1 MSCEKIIS
9 AHHHRHYTN
18 SSIRANVVCRIM
30 SGGPPEKKRMKRSR
44 PLLFGIKEDELQKRL
59 RLIRKLVAKPIT
71 TFIDP
76 ETGTM
81 NDPTPA
87 LIHRSS
93 ILIGNKYHC
102 SNVDW
107 LVENGVTAVLN
118 CASGGISRLP
128 IDTLA
133 EKGIE
138 YQFTNVRRD
147 DVDYPLLHSL
157 SDGECSTHLEIAKSL
172 YAKTLKMKG
181 KLMLFCV
188 AGQNRSATLG
198 LAVLLLFG
206 HSLEDI
212 LQSCAEQRPFVL
224 ENEGFQRQ
232 LVELEHLLKTT
243 KKISGVY
250 CHADAKYNHEKHA
263 RKMSISSREQNMIEV
278 ELLIPGYCTMDV
290 QIPEISTIAELK
302 QSLVDH
308 ANKNLLYE
316 EGRVVAMSW
325 VVLAGFGHD
334 PMYDFPLETSA
345 IDLQVQLDR
354 MRAMFQLETVMTPPP
369 SPVRPKDDDDTDF
382 ESPRKIPQVIRIQWT
397 SKCRFA
403 LVIFSV
409 SYEKNGQIYQEPWT
423 FEHKERSSS
432 KSSLLQ
438 NNLINTYLRAWDF
451 ESGQAFA
458 SCDPIVF
465 SFADDP
471 RDRRQFM
478 KISTQANAPQQFRAP
493 GEGGILGM
501 GANAI
506 VHHVELDP
514 TSPLITPHDWNK
526 SDGFSWMDA
535 FPQHWNAAVKRPF
548 GLSKML
554 ASLNVSSEA
563 GLAKRVRFAN
573 SLNRDGRVVRFY
585 GLGVALSANADKPSQ
600 YKFEV
605 AILSRYEEEFSTY
618 TMRKFMEDYLSNR
631 VTDPNVLK
639 WRKNFSLI
647 SVKVLLVSLLNA
659 FRDLTLVGVR
669 AFDFNHLNN
678 VLVSRD
684 HQNVKLLDIDGMSKG
699 TIEFDSEY
707 IRGDD
712 DDDRQ
717 KSVHKPALD
726 VDLNTILP
734 NIVYQLLLGKGRGPG
749 FVSNKKSD
757 IWRAPKEKAKELIK
771 EVIQENFFDSSSLA
785 LEEPDEFEKVEKHL
799 GRLTEW
805 FWTMMKKQEPW
816 GNWTKD
822 IYDAMR
828 CIDHLPIA

>member
-1 MSCEKIIS
+1 
-9 AHHHRHYTN
+9 
-18 SSIRANVVCRIM
+18 
-30 SGGPPEKKRMKRSR
+30 MKRSR
-44 PLLFGIKEDELQKRL
+44 PLLFGIKEKELNSRL
-59 RLIRKLVAKPIT
+59 KLIRLLVAKPMP
-71 TFIDP
+71 IDP
-76 ETGTM
+76 ETRVF

-87 LIHRSS
+87 AISS

-102 SNVDW
+102 CNVDW

-118 CASGGISRLP
+118 CASGGISKLP
-128 IDTLA
+128 IDTLR

-147 DVDYPLLHSL
+147 DIDYPLLHSL
-157 SDGECSTHLEIAKSL
+157 SDGECSQHLEIAKSL
-172 YAKTLKMKG
+172 YAKTLKTNG
-181 KLMLFCV
+181 KLLLFCV

-198 LAVLLLFG
+198 MAVLLLFG
-206 HSLEDI
+206 HPLEDL
-212 LQSCAEQRPFVL
+212 LQECAEQRPFVL

-243 KKISGVY
+243 KMIKGVY
-250 CHADAKYNHEKHA
+250 CHANTEYKQKQNKRKSLAAKE
-263 RKMSISSREQNMIEV
+263 ENMVEV
-278 ELLIPGYCTMDV
+278 ELLIPGHCTMDV
-290 QIPEISTIAELK
+290 MIPEVSTIATVK
-302 QSLVDH
+302 QCLVDH
-308 ANKNLLYE
+308 ANKNLLRA
-316 EGRVVAMSW
+316 EGRAVAKSW

-334 PMYDFPLETSA
+334 PMYDFPLETAA

-354 MRAMFQLETVMTPPP
+354 LKSMFRLEIVSTPAPADAGNKGATTATP
-369 SPVRPKDDDDTDF
+369 IIKGIVDSLD
-382 ESPRKIPQVIRIQWT
+382 SPRKTPEVIRIRWT

-403 LVIFSV
+403 LVIFSA
-409 SYEKNGQIYQEPWT
+409 SYEKDGQTLEESWR

-438 NNLINTYLRAWDF
+438 NNLINTYFRAWDF
-451 ESGQAFA
+451 ETGQAFA

-465 SFADDP
+465 SFAEDP
-471 RDRRQFM
+471 RDRRSFM

-514 TSPLITPHDWNK
+514 TSPLLTPRDWEK

-535 FPQHWNAAVKRPF
+535 LPQHWNAAVKRPF

-554 ASLNVSSEA
+554 ASMNASSEA
-563 GLAKRVRFAN
+563 GLAKRVRFAS
-573 SLNRDGRVVRFY
+573 SLNKDGRVVRFY

-618 TMRKFMEDYLSNR
+618 TMRKFMEDYSSDR
-631 VTDPNVLK
+631 ITDPKVIK
-639 WRKNFSLI
+639 WRKKFSLI
-647 SVKVLLVSLLNA
+647 NVKVLLVSLLNA

-684 HQNVKLLDIDGMSKG
+684 HLTVKLLDIDGMSKG
-699 TIEFDSEY
+699 TIEFNSDY
-707 IRGDD
+707 IHGDD
-712 DDDRQ
+712 ENHHHDTTATTTSASSSSSSKRS
-717 KSVHKPALD
+717 SVHKPALD

-734 NIVYQLLLGKGRGPG
+734 NVVYELLLGKGRPPG
-749 FVSNKKSD
+749 FVCNKKSE
-757 IWRAPKEKAKELIK
+757 IWRAPKDKAKELIE
-771 EVIQENFFDSSSLA
+771 EVIRENFFDSSSLA
-785 LEEPDEFEKVEKHL
+785 LDEPEEFEKVEKHL
-799 GRLTEW
+799 AQLSEW
-805 FWTMMKKQEPW
+805 FWTMLKKQEPW

>member
-1 MSCEKIIS
+1 MTSKL
-9 AHHHRHYTN
+9 
-18 SSIRANVVCRIM
+18 SSPN
-30 SGGPPEKKRMKRSR
+30 KRMKRTR
-44 PLLFGIKEDELQKRL
+44 PLLFGIKENELNSRL
-59 RLIRKLVAKPIT
+59 KLIRKLVAKPMP
-71 TFIDP
+71 IDP
-76 ETGTM
+76 ETKM
-81 NDPTPA
+81 LNDPTPA
-87 LIHRSS
+87 SISS

-102 SNVDW
+102 CNVDW

-118 CASGGISRLP
+118 CASGGISNLP
-128 IDTLA
+128 LDTLV

-157 SDGECSTHLEIAKSL
+157 SDGVCSQHLEIAKKL
-172 YAKTLKMKG
+172 YAKTLEANG
-181 KLMLFCV
+181 KLLLFCV

-198 LAVLLLFG
+198 LAVLLLYG
-206 HSLEDI
+206 HPLEDI
-212 LQSCAEQRPFVL
+212 LQSCAEQRSFVM

-243 KKISGVY
+243 KKIKGVY
-250 CHADAKYNHEKHA
+250 SHADAKYNSEKQSR
-263 RKMSISSREQNMIEV
+263 RKSQLTKAENMVEV
-278 ELLIPGYCTMDV
+278 ELLIPGHCSMDV
-290 QIPEISTIAELK
+290 MIPEVSTIAAVK
-302 QSLVDH
+302 QCLVDE
-308 ANKNLLYE
+308 ANKNLLND
-316 EGRVVAMSW
+316 EGRVVAKSW

-334 PMYDFPLETSA
+334 PMYDFPLETAA

-354 MRAMFQLETVMTPPP
+354 MKAMFRLEIVSTPPP
-369 SPVRPKDDDDTDF
+369 TDASKDNTPTKGNDL
-382 ESPRKIPQVIRIQWT
+382 ESPRKTPEVIRIRWT

-403 LVIFSV
+403 LVIFSA
-409 SYEKNGQIYQEPWT
+409 SYEKDGQTFEEPWT

-438 NNLINTYLRAWDF
+438 NNLINTDLRAWDF
-451 ESGQAFA
+451 ETGQAFA

-471 RDRRQFM
+471 RDRRSFM

-501 GANAI
+501 GANAV

-514 TSPLITPHDWNK
+514 TSPLLTPRDWEK
-526 SDGFSWMDA
+526 SDGLSWMDA
-535 FPQHWNAAVKRPF
+535 LPQHWNAAVKRPF

-554 ASLNVSSEA
+554 ASMKSSSEA

-573 SLNRDGRVVRFY
+573 RLNKDGRVLRFY

-618 TMRKFMEDYLSNR
+618 TMRKFLEDYSSNR
-631 VTDPNVLK
+631 VTCPKVIK
-639 WRKNFSLI
+639 WRKKFSLI

-684 HQNVKLLDIDGMSKG
+684 HQTVKLLDIDGMSKG
-699 TIEFDSEY
+699 IIEFDSDY
-707 IRGDD
+707 INGDD
-712 DDDRQ
+712 DDGGGCSGRTNTTTSKTTGGSPR

-734 NIVYQLLLGKGRGPG
+734 NIVYELLLGKARPPG
-749 FVSNKKSD
+749 FVSNKKSE

-771 EVIQENFFDSSSLA
+771 EVIRENFFHDSSSMA
-785 LEEPDEFEKVEKHL
+785 LEEPDAIEQEEKHL
-799 GRLTEW
+799 GRLSEW

>member
-1 MSCEKIIS
+1 LK
-9 AHHHRHYTN
+9 
-18 SSIRANVVCRIM
+18 
-30 SGGPPEKKRMKRSR
+30 
-44 PLLFGIKEDELQKRL
+44 
-59 RLIRKLVAKPIT
+59 LIRKLVAKPMP
-71 TFIDP
+71 IDP
-76 ETGTM
+76 ETRM
-81 NDPTPA
+81 LNDPTPA
-87 LIHRSS
+87 EISS
-93 ILIGNKYHC
+93 VLIGNKYHC
-102 SNVDW
+102 CNVDW

-118 CASGGISRLP
+118 CASGGISKLP
-128 IDTLA
+128 IDTLV

-157 SDGECSTHLEIAKSL
+157 SDGVCSQHLEIAKSL
-172 YAKTLKMKG
+172 YAKTLKTNG
-181 KLMLFCV
+181 KLLLFCV

-198 LAVLLLFG
+198 LAVLLLWG
-206 HSLEDI
+206 HPLKDI
-212 LQSCAEQRPFVL
+212 LRSCADQRSFVM
-224 ENEGFQRQ
+224 ENQGFQRQ

-243 KKISGVY
+243 KMINGVY
-250 CHADAKYNHEKHA
+250 CHADAVYNHEKA
-263 RKMSISSREQNMIEV
+263 TRRKSLLSKEENMIEV
-278 ELLIPGYCTMDV
+278 ELLIPGHCSMDV
-290 QIPEISTIAELK
+290 KIPEVATIASVK
-302 QSLVDH
+302 QCLVDQ
-308 ANKNLLYE
+308 ANKNLLHD
-316 EGRVVAMSW
+316 EGRAVAKSW

-334 PMYDFPLETSA
+334 SMYDFPLETA
-345 IDLQVQLDR
+345 AVDLQVQLDR
-354 MRAMFQLETVMTPPP
+354 MKVMFRLEIVSTP
-369 SPVRPKDDDDTDF
+369 SPTDAAKDNNSSIHSITSKASFDSDSPSMH
-382 ESPRKIPQVIRIQWT
+382 SPRKAPEVIRIRWN

-403 LVIFSV
+403 LVIFSA
-409 SYEKNGQIYQEPWT
+409 SYEKDGQTFEEPWT

-438 NNLINTYLRAWDF
+438 NNLIDTYLRAWDF
-451 ESGQAFA
+451 ETGQAFA

-471 RDRRQFM
+471 RDRRSFM

-506 VHHVELDP
+506 VHQVELDP
-514 TSPLITPHDWNK
+514 TSPLLTPRDWEK

-535 FPQHWNAAVKRPF
+535 LPQHWNAAVKRPF

-554 ASLNVSSEA
+554 ASLKDSSEA
-563 GLAKRVRFAN
+563 GLAKRVRYAN
-573 SLNRDGRVVRFY
+573 SLNKDGRVVRFY
-585 GLGVALSANADKPSQ
+585 GLGVALSANADRPGQ
-600 YKFEV
+600 YKYEV
-605 AILSRYEEEFSTY
+605 AILSRYEEEFSSY
-618 TMRKFMEDYLSNR
+618 TMRKFMEDYCSNR
-631 VTDPNVLK
+631 VTDPKVIK
-639 WRKNFSLI
+639 WRKKFSLI

-684 HQNVKLLDIDGMSKG
+684 HQTVKLLDIDGMSKG

-707 IRGDD
+707 IQGSDD
-712 DDDRQ
+712 DDHNSTITSGSSRQ

-734 NIVYQLLLGKGRGPG
+734 NVVYQLLLGKGRPPG
-749 FVSNKKSD
+749 FVSNKKSE

-771 EVIQENFFDSSSLA
+771 EVIRENFFDSSSLA

-799 GRLTEW
+799 ARLSEW
-805 FWTMMKKQEPW
+805 FWTMLKKQEPW